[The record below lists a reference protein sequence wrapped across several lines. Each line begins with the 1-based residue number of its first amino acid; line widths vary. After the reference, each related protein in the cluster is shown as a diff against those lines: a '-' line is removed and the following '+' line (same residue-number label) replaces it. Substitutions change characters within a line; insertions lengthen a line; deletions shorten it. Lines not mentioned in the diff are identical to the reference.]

1 MTKEE
6 ELNYLLDII
15 MSATTWRVSEDDPR
29 SPLEIEIRQ
38 RLDIAMGKEPVEVD
52 GRTQSIE
59 CPTET
64 ADEPRVKKPDSHGG
78 KVKVKLEDG
87 KYHWI
92 PIREC
97 KQVPCSRSRTGYM
110 WVRLTDED
118 FKQQE
123 AT

>member
-1 MTKEE
+1 MTTEE
-6 ELNYLLDII
+6 EIDYLIDLLIA
-15 MSATTWRVSEDDPR
+15 SASWRLSEDDPR
-29 SPLEIEIRQ
+29 SPIEIEIKQ
-38 RLDIAMGKEPVEVD
+38 RLDILFGKQAKVID
-52 GRTQSIE
+52 GRMQSLKF
-59 CPTET
+59 PTIDD
-64 ADEPRVKKPDSHGG
+64 DEPKAKRPDSHGG

-118 FKQQE
+118 FKQPE
-123 AT
+123 NC